1 MADFLQ
7 LTDTPGSYSAA
18 NNKFARV
25 NNTGTGIQFWN
36 VTVNDLED
44 TITDGAY
51 VPQTGEALIFQ
62 GDGKWKPGSL
72 DVYSAG
78 NGLNKV
84 GLGLNV
90 QAKVDGGLLSDGT
103 GISLTAIADVAG
115 IYGNAST
122 IPVVT
127 INDKGQ
133 VTNVTATAIVAT
145 SAETITGDFVSTV
158 TGTSGQITV
167 VGGTGNNSSAE
178 IHLVATGVTA
188 ATYGNATT
196 IPQITVDG
204 YGRIQNVDLIT
215 AAGGSGSDSGGVDLA
230 YKNIVVSGQVMLSAD
245 EAEDTL
251 TFIAGS
257 GVSLTTNAGDDSIS
271 IAVDADT
278 IVSQASVG
286 TLNDVDTTGAT
297 NGQALV
303 WDQAGSAWMPGTV
316 ATALGVTGVT
326 AGTYGNASS
335 VPQFTVDD
343 KGRITSATSVAI
355 PQGDITDVVAGTG
368 LSGGGV
374 TGSVT
379 LNLEQSGA
387 VPGTYGSASS
397 TAQITVDVLGRVTS
411 ITSVDV
417 PVGDITSVVAGE
429 GLTGGATLG
438 AATLALDVSGVTA
451 GTYGN
456 TGNIAQVTVDDKGR
470 VTNVTETPAIGASG
484 VTAGTYGEGTIIPQ
498 FTVDAEGRISS
509 VSNISVA
516 SHIQAL
522 SWNAG
527 TNILGIGGANTVD
540 LSTLAGS
547 DLSVSSISDL
557 SDISDTTGIANG
569 QALLWNS
576 TSSKFEHGNVLL
588 TNDSYKTISVA
599 GQTDVVATGS
609 DTLTLVAGVGV
620 QIATDP
626 GTDSITINSSAT
638 GNLDFGSFSAP
649 VGMTLDMG
657 PF

>member
-1 MADFLQ
+1 
-7 LTDTPGSYSAA
+7 
-18 NNKFARV
+18 
-25 NNTGTGIQFWN
+25 
-36 VTVNDLED
+36 
-44 TITDGAY
+44 
-51 VPQTGEALIFQ
+51 
-62 GDGKWKPGSL
+62 
-72 DVYSAG
+72 
-78 NGLNKV
+78 
-84 GLGLNV
+84 
-90 QAKVDGGLLSDGT
+90 
-103 GISLTAIADVAG
+103 
-115 IYGNAST
+115 
-122 IPVVT
+122 
-127 INDKGQ
+127 
-133 VTNVTATAIVAT
+133 
-145 SAETITGDFVSTV
+145 
-158 TGTSGQITV
+158 
-167 VGGTGNNSSAE
+167 
-178 IHLVATGVTA
+178 
-188 ATYGNATT
+188 
-196 IPQITVDG
+196 
-204 YGRIQNVDLIT
+204 
-215 AAGGSGSDSGGVDLA
+215 
-230 YKNIVVSGQVMLSAD
+230 MLSAD

-303 WDQAGSAWMPGTV
+303 WDQAGSAWVPGTV

-335 VPQFTVDD
+335 VSQFTVDD

-379 LNLEQSGA
+379 LNLEQTGA
-387 VPGTYGSASS
+387 VAGTYGSASS

-509 VSNISVA
+509 VANISVA

-527 TNILGIGGANTVD
+527 TSILGIGGANTVD
-540 LSTLAGS
+540 LSTLAGAE
-547 DLSVSSISDL
+547 LSASSISDL

-620 QIATDP
+620 QIATNP
-626 GTDSITINSSAT
+626 GTDSITINSSST